1 MKWAKFLVALVLSIP
16 SLAQLQ
22 TPRAGDSVSIRGV
35 IDGLNS
41 SSNCSAELRSAFSGF
56 VVQRTV
62 CSQTGFDF
70 TDIPRGTYLV
80 VVEVGMSEITQQVE
94 ADMPS
99 TEVHIQAQQN
109 NPPTVAR
116 RSSTVSVAELMV
128 PEKAKSL
135 FNKATNLMQQSKFDK
150 AQENLKKALTIAPQY
165 ARALALEAVICAQN
179 KDLSSAMKNADNAVA
194 SDAQLPFAQFVR
206 AMVLNATGR
215 FQEASVAANHGLSID
230 NTAWQGHFEL
240 AHAMYGMGNL
250 SSAMNEINRAEGAA
264 PKNFPD
270 VYLLKA
276 MILIKANLL
285 QQAKQ
290 VLNGLQKDS
299 EHDPRVQQLSTLLAS
314 RLAQK

>member
-1 MKWAKFLVALVLSIP
+1 
-16 SLAQLQ
+16 
-22 TPRAGDSVSIRGV
+22 
-35 IDGLNS
+35 
-41 SSNCSAELRSAFSGF
+41 
-56 VVQRTV
+56 
-62 CSQTGFDF
+62 
-70 TDIPRGTYLV
+70 
-80 VVEVGMSEITQQVE
+80 MSEITQQVE

-215 FQEASVAANHGLSID
+215 FQEASVAA
-230 NTAWQGHFEL
+230 
-240 AHAMYGMGNL
+240 
-250 SSAMNEINRAEGAA
+250 
-264 PKNFPD
+264 
-270 VYLLKA
+270 
-276 MILIKANLL
+276 
-285 QQAKQ
+285 
-290 VLNGLQKDS
+290 
-299 EHDPRVQQLSTLLAS
+299 
-314 RLAQK
+314 